1 MNNAESYSH
10 QPSTEFSNSP
20 EYEQE
25 PVECVSLEGLA
36 LVRSDFGE
44 IEGNLSFDFAD
55 KVSVIST
62 TGSRPWCVVE
72 PRQGIAW
79 REILDSIPLFDY
91 LVHSMTIHVN
101 GIPESDSISEIR
113 DKFRELLAPTVNY
126 DDYSLFITRSQF
138 NVVMNRVHLDML
150 QASKIMIAA
159 EAVCADAMKSDSDIR
174 D

>member
-1 MNNAESYSH
+1 
-10 QPSTEFSNSP
+10 
-20 EYEQE
+20 
-25 PVECVSLEGLA
+25 
-36 LVRSDFGE
+36 
-44 IEGNLSFDFAD
+44 
-55 KVSVIST
+55 
-62 TGSRPWCVVE
+62 
-72 PRQGIAW
+72 
-79 REILDSIPLFDY
+79 
-91 LVHSMTIHVN
+91 MTIHVN

-138 NVVMNRVHLDML
+138 NVVMNRGHLDML